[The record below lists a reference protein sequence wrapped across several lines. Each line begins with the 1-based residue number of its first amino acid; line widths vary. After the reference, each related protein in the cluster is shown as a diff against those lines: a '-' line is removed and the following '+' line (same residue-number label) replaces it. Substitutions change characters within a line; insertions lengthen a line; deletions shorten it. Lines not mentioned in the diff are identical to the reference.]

1 MIASARFLK
10 HTAQPPRRLPPIP
23 LPQREEH
30 RSLTI
35 PPNTIPNSVLIP
47 IHDLEPGNRAMKVT
61 ENSENLSSGGFAMR
75 PIPWHFRIVQT
86 LQNYAPRLL
95 YLLDLKM
102 PVLRC
107 ELLDIL
113 DCGP

>member
-61 ENSENLSSGGFAMR
+61 ENSENLSSEGSLCDPYPGTSASCR
-75 PIPWHFRIVQT
+75 RCRIT
-86 LQNYAPRLL
+86 LLVSFISL
-95 YLLDLKM
+95 
-102 PVLRC
+102 
-107 ELLDIL
+107 I
-113 DCGP
+113 